1 METRIVKLK
10 SDFNNIINIR
20 NSVKNIFDILQLR
33 IDKLKAFYSEFV
45 KNNRTEMFVFG
56 LDSFH
61 FQSKLIDIE
70 YDDTKRLFIAINN
83 RMYCEYFKLNKIIID
98 YILSNI
104 NDVKIT
110 ELIKVNNFPIYK
122 DLEPFKEYK
131 FEIILEIHENIL
143 NLLSSL
149 MSLLNNKENEL
160 SIHVTKKNI
169 GLNIDNFI
177 TSFNYNNLVM
187 REKILMFITYIE
199 FFHSLHTKYLKRFSN
214 KIKLMYSH
222 IKHDIKFDD
231 SVDTNNNSKEIDE
244 FNFENMDSE
253 ISSSKT
259 SKSEIGKNFMKLKTF
274 LNKSEE
280 LDNIP
285 ENNSEYSSI
294 TNDSYNN
301 QNIVLTP
308 LDANINKEKKN
319 FTNRIQKKMRK
330 VTDMLQLCKNNKN
343 IIEPKILTN
352 KVEEKFYNFDV
363 FNASPNVT
371 ENIEVIVNEVKEQ
384 TELAETEIEKS
395 IEVNEK
401 EWIEPVIEETV
412 EEAVK
417 AVEETVEA
425 VEETVE
431 EQSNVIGSTNAK
443 KNKKKKRN
451 KK

>member
-1 METRIVKLK
+1 MSIV
-10 SDFNNIINIR
+10 NHR
-20 NSVKNIFDILQLR
+20 
-33 IDKLKAFYSEFV
+33 
-45 KNNRTEMFVFG
+45 
-56 LDSFH
+56 
-61 FQSKLIDIE
+61 
-70 YDDTKRLFIAINN
+70 
-83 RMYCEYFKLNKIIID
+83 
-98 YILSNI
+98 
-104 NDVKIT
+104 
-110 ELIKVNNFPIYK
+110 
-122 DLEPFKEYK
+122 
-131 FEIILEIHENIL
+131 
-143 NLLSSL
+143 
-149 MSLLNNKENEL
+149 ENEL
-160 SIHVTKKNI
+160 SLHKNKQLI

-177 TSFNYNNLVM
+177 NSFNFEIVIM
-187 REKILMFITYIE
+187 KEKIGLFLSYIE
-199 FFHSLHTKYLKRFSN
+199 FFHSLHTKYLTRFSN
-214 KIKLMYSH
+214 KIQLMYSH
-222 IKHDIKFDD
+222 IKRDIKFDD
-231 SVDTNNNSKEIDE
+231 SVDMNNNSKEILDE

-301 QNIVLTP
+301 QNIVLGP

-319 FTNRIQKKMRK
+319 FTKSIQKKMRK

-343 IIEPKILTN
+343 IIEPKILSN

-363 FNASPNVT
+363 FNTSPNVT

-401 EWIEPVIEETV
+401 EWLEPVIKDAVVVEDAVIKDAVVIKDVVVDEEAVDEEAVEDAVVDEEQFV
-412 EEAVK
+412 EEAV
-417 AVEETVEA
+417 VEEAVVEEA
-425 VEETVE
+425 VVEEAVIKDAVVDEEQVEEAVVDEEQVEEAVVE
-431 EQSNVIGSTNAK
+431 EQSNMIDSTNTK
-443 KNKKKKRN
+443 KNKKKKKN